1 MECFPVQESEKVI
14 FKLLIQNFYH
24 QNIDLNCFF
33 FRFVHEDVRNLRY
46 LVPGLNPV
54 EMNYISSQTH
64 LLANI
69 KLSGT
74 NQMFYSM
81 YLLKNR
87 LIQWYSGTYKTM
99 EIEDNY

>member
-1 MECFPVQESEKVI
+1 
-14 FKLLIQNFYH
+14 
-24 QNIDLNCFF
+24 
-33 FRFVHEDVRNLRY
+33 
-46 LVPGLNPV
+46 
-54 EMNYISSQTH
+54 MNYISSQTH

-99 EIEDNY
+99 EIEDNYQTKFINLNTALNMKHGNSAL